1 MKVVCQTYFKDDN
14 GKWHQPGEVI
24 DVNRDSPYLKN
35 KSVIPVE
42 KKKLL
47 RGK

>member
-1 MKVVCQTYFKDDN
+1 MKVVCQTYFKDDD
-14 GKWHQPGEVI
+14 GEWHQPGTVM
-24 DVNRDSPYLKN
+24 DVVKDSPYLKN